1 MKPDVLIELKALRL
15 HGMAGAWAD
24 LVEQG
29 GGAGAIALASSPR
42 AGSSNTCYRP
52 RPRTARCARSATRCT
67 RPASRCIATWQAS
80 TSRSRRWIVR
90 SSPML
95 ASTAFTDN
103 EHNVVLVGE
112 PGTGETH
119 LAPTIGVSRISMQD
133 QADVSDT
140 GAGDGIF
147 FMSIVRFSDVAL
159 HIKSRVPT
167 PYSGIIS
174 VHSRSFRTRTQ

>member
-29 GGAGAIALASSPR
+29 GGAAAMALASSPR
-42 AGSSNTCYRP
+42 AGSSNTCCRP
-52 RPRTARCARSATRCT
+52 RPWTARCARSATRCT
-67 RPASRCIATWQAS
+67 RPASQCTATWQAS
-80 TSRSRRWIVR
+80 TLRSRRWTVR
-90 SSPML
+90 WSPML

-103 EHNVVLVGE
+103 AHNVVLGVG

-119 LAPTIGVSRISMQD
+119 LATAISVSGISMQD
-133 QADVSDT
+133 KADVSHP

-147 FMSIVRFSDVAL
+147 FMSIVRFSDVEL
-159 HIKSRVPT
+159 HVKSRVPT
-167 PYSGIIS
+167 PFLEIIS

>member
-1 MKPDVLIELKALRL
+1 MIRFKQEGYKPA
-15 HGMAGAWAD
+15 
-24 LVEQG
+24 
-29 GGAGAIALASSPR
+29 
-42 AGSSNTCYRP
+42 
-52 RPRTARCARSATRCT
+52 RTIKLMLNCGEESA
-67 RPASRCIATWQAS
+67 
-80 TSRSRRWIVR
+80 
-90 SSPML
+90 
-95 ASTAFTDN
+95 N
-103 EHNVVLVGE
+103 EYIGEAYVLVGE

-140 GAGDGIF
+140 GAGDGMF